1 MVVDGDGLMP
11 HRIGEV
17 VEAASTSFV
26 AQCYRLNE
34 APPLGSF
41 VQTGSPLVYGV
52 VYRVATEPLDSS
64 RPVLARGEEAASE
77 EEVFKNNPQLARLL
91 TTRFEVLIA
100 GHWDEGARKHFLP
113 PLPPGVHSFVYLCSP
128 EEIARFTSGLDF
140 LSLVLSSGLPVA
152 DEVAGACLRT
162 AAAAAQGGGL
172 DFLDRAGR
180 ALAVQLAGDVPRLN
194 SILRRIAP

>member
-1 MVVDGDGLMP
+1 MGDGNGLMS
-11 HRIGEV
+11 HRVGEV

-41 VQTGSPLVYGV
+41 VQTGSPPVYGI
-52 VYRVATEPLDSS
+52 VYRVATEPLDAS
-64 RPVLARGEEAASE
+64 RPVLARGEDAGSE
-77 EEVFKNNPQLARLL
+77 EEIFNNNPQLARLL
-91 TTRFEVLIA
+91 TTRFEALIT
-100 GHWDEGARKHFLP
+100 GHSVDGGCKHFLP

-128 EEIARFTSGLDF
+128 EEVVRFTNRFDF
-140 LSLVLSSGLPVA
+140 LSLVLGSGLPVA

-162 AAAAAQGGGL
+162 AACAHSDSP
-172 DFLDRAGR
+172 DFLNQASV
-180 ALAVQLAGDVPRLN
+180 ALATQLAGDVPRLN

>member
-1 MVVDGDGLMP
+1 MVDGDEQMS
-11 HRIGEV
+11 RRVGEV

-26 AQCYRLNE
+26 AQCYQLNE

-41 VQTGSPLVYGV
+41 VQTGSPLVFGV
-52 VYRVATEPLDSS
+52 VYRVATEPLDSN
-64 RPVLARGEEAASE
+64 RPVLARGEEAANE

-91 TTRFEVLIA
+91 TTRFEALIA
-100 GHWDEGARKHFLP
+100 GHSAEGGCKHFLP

-128 EEIARFTSGLDF
+128 DQVVQFTTRLDF
-140 LSLVLSSGLPVA
+140 LSLVLGLGLPVA

-162 AAAAAQGGGL
+162 AAAARADGP
-172 DFLDRAGR
+172 DFLARASR
-180 ALAVQLAGDVPRLN
+180 ALAAELASDVPRLN